1 VAEIALVSWF
11 ILSAISELTANCDRC
26 FLALKVCLRKQF
38 QSKFSLLSTLIM
50 RIILIGLPGSG
61 KTSLGKQLANQMN
74 LPFLD
79 LDEELELEYG
89 KSIPEMFREVGEAGF
104 RLMEQACLQR
114 TLAKGIDMVLATGG
128 GTPCF
133 FDNLNWLMEA
143 GTLVFLNPPI
153 EVIAERRLGIEEN
166 TRPLLSGE
174 ENLSDKLRALYQAR
188 IPFYQKAEITY
199 AGSDANELMTLLQ
212 NRN

>member
-11 ILSAISELTANCDRC
+11 ILSAISELTAKCCGC
-26 FLALKVCLRKQF
+26 FLDTFSPLQTRFQRQF
-38 QSKFSLLSTLIM
+38 FLLLAFKM

-61 KTSLGKQLANQMN
+61 KTSLGKQLANRMN

-79 LDEELELEYG
+79 LDEELEREYG
-89 KSIPEMFREVGEAGF
+89 KSIPEMFREEGEAGF
-104 RLMEQACLQR
+104 RLMEQACLKR

-133 FDNLNWLMEA
+133 FDNLIWLIEA

-153 EVIAERRLGIEEN
+153 EVIAERFLEVEEN
-166 TRPLLSGE
+166 PRPLLSGE
-174 ENLSDKLRALYQAR
+174 GNLSDKLSALYQAR
-188 IPFYQKAEITY
+188 ISFYQKAEIMY
-199 AGSDANELMTLLQ
+199 AGSDANELKALVQ

>member
-1 VAEIALVSWF
+1 
-11 ILSAISELTANCDRC
+11 
-26 FLALKVCLRKQF
+26 
-38 QSKFSLLSTLIM
+38 M

-61 KTSLGKQLANQMN
+61 KTSLGKQLAKLMN

-79 LDEELELEYG
+79 LDEELEREYG
-89 KSIPEMFREVGEAGF
+89 KSIPEMFLEEGEADF

-114 TLAKGIDMVLATGG
+114 TLAIGIDMVLATGG

-133 FDNLNWLMEA
+133 FDNLIWLMEA

-166 TRPLLSGE
+166 SRPLLSGE
-174 ENLSDKLRALYQAR
+174 GNLSDKLRELYQKR
-188 IPFYQKAEITY
+188 LPFYQKAEINY
-199 AGSDANELMTLLQ
+199 SGSDALELMSLIQ
-212 NRN
+212 NQL